1 MDRPQPSDKSL
12 ATSAVHTSG
21 RHPRALAPANL
32 LLTLGLSVFGAIVGM
47 QIMAAVGMTPAT
59 SIIGAVAAMALA
71 RIPLSQFAG
80 FRSPHAQNLAQT
92 SISSATFGAAN
103 SLFLPIGI
111 PYLFGLPE
119 LVLPMLVGVSLAML
133 LDAWMLYRL
142 FDTPVFPARNPWPL
156 GVATAE
162 AIKAGDAGGKQAR
175 LLLGGLAVGAAG
187 AALAIPMSALGV
199 ALLGGLAAMTAF
211 AVGLLARAYS
221 LPLFQ
226 VDIAALYIPHGVMI
240 GAGLMALVQVSLL
253 VLRKAR
259 STHEPDPARAE
270 QTGSPQR
277 AGRTL
282 RRGALAY
289 SALTL
294 LLALGTGI
302 YQDMAPGMLVL
313 FVLYAAFSAFVHEII
328 VGISAMHAGWFPAFA
343 VALITLLIGILMGLP
358 ASALVVLAGFT
369 AATGPAFAD
378 MGYDLKTGYLLRGE
392 GANPAFERD
401 GRAQQ
406 AIAALLGFG
415 VAIVVVVLSYR
426 TLFASQQFAPI
437 NAAYVAA
444 IKAGISAETARTLA
458 LWAIPGALLQGLGGS
473 RRQLGVLLATGLLIG
488 GAWAGW
494 MVLVGLVGRL
504 AAKAWLGAEA
514 SSRIEV
520 FAGGVIAG
528 DALYSFFHSSGMS
541 INQRGSK

>member
-1 MDRPQPSDKSL
+1 MDQPKPSDSEPG
-12 ATSAVHTSG
+12 ARPPGG

-71 RIPLSQFAG
+71 RIPLAQFAG

-111 PYLFGLPE
+111 PYLFGLPD

-156 GVATAE
+156 GIATAE
-162 AIKAGDAGGKQAR
+162 AIKAGDAGGRQAR

-187 AALAIPMSALGV
+187 AALAVPMSALGI
-199 ALLGGLAAMTAF
+199 ALLGGLAAMVAF
-211 AVGLLARAYS
+211 AVGLLVRAYS
-221 LPLFQ
+221 QAWFQ

-240 GAGLMALVQVSLL
+240 GAGLMALVQVSRL
-253 VLRKAR
+253 VLSPSRAPQPAGPASAR
-259 STHEPDPARAE
+259 TAGAP
-270 QTGSPQR
+270 GQR

-289 SALTL
+289 GGLTL
-294 LLALGTGI
+294 LLALGTGLH
-302 YQDMAPGMLVL
+302 QDMAPGMLAL
-313 FVLYAAFSAFVHEII
+313 FVVYAAFSAFVHEII

-343 VALITLLIGILMGLP
+343 VALITLLLGILLGLP

-392 GANPAFERD
+392 GADPAFERD

-415 VAIVVVVLSYR
+415 VAIAVVALSYPA
-426 TLFASQQFAPI
+426 LFAAHQFAPI

-444 IKAGISAETARTLA
+444 IKAGISSETARTLA
-458 LWAIPGALLQGLGGS
+458 LWAVPGALLQALGGS

-488 GAWAGW
+488 GVWAGW
-494 MVLVGLVGRL
+494 MVALGLVARL
-504 AAKAWLGAEA
+504 AARAWLGAGA
-514 SSRIEV
+514 SARIEV

-528 DALYSFFHSSGMS
+528 DALYSFFHGSSMS
-541 INQRGSK
+541 IHQRGSK